1 MQSEFED
8 TALCSWAR
16 HFTLTVPLSTQVYN
30 WVLENLMLGGG
41 LPCDGLVP
49 PPEGRRNTLSSHPL
63 SQVITQ
69 PSFVLYCLQEPL
81 ECLFLFKIINFVTA
95 KKSMNFLLSNFWTKM

>member
-1 MQSEFED
+1 
-8 TALCSWAR
+8 
-16 HFTLTVPLSTQVYN
+16 
-30 WVLENLMLGGG
+30 MLGG

-63 SQVITQ
+63 SQAITQ
-69 PSFVLYCLQEPL
+69 PSFVLYCLQELL

-95 KKSMNFLLSNFWTKM
+95 KKSMNFFGQKCKHIGKYGIVVQSEISDVLLCFLSVYGN